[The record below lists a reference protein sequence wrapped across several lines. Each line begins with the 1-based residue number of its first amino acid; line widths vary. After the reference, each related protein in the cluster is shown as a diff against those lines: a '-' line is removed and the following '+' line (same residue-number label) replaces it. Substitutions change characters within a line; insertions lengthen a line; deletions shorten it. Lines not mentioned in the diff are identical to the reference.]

1 MTSPLADRRGPR
13 RADALREAEEDSA
26 FATTKASL
34 PEFREIFEANIK
46 FVWRSLGRLG
56 VRDSDVLDQA
66 QKVFL
71 TAYSKLAEFEGR
83 SQISTWLFAICQRV
97 AGDYRRTAL
106 FRREIPTDTAQFDLY
121 PNAQEDLEK
130 RAESQ
135 QRAREAESILNKLP
149 EAQRLVFVLFELED
163 MNGQDIADLLGISVG
178 TVRSRLRLARV
189 AFSREVE
196 RLAGQRARK
205 RAV

>member
-1 MTSPLADRRGPR
+1 MTTPIAARRGNR
-13 RADALREAEEDSA
+13 RADASPEEEEDLA
-26 FATTKASL
+26 PATTKASL
-34 PEFREIFEANIK
+34 PEFREIFETNIR

-83 SQISTWLFAICQRV
+83 SQISTWLFAICYRV

-106 FRREIPTDTAQFDLY
+106 FRREIPTETSQFDLY
-121 PNAQEDLEK
+121 PNAQEDLEEG
-130 RAESQ
+130 AESR

-149 EAQRLVFVLFELED
+149 KAQRLVFVLFELED
-163 MNGQDIADLLGISVG
+163 MNGQDIANLLGISVG
-178 TVRSRLRLARV
+178 TVRSRLRLARA

-196 RLAGQRARK
+196 RLSVQRARK
-205 RAV
+205 HAV